1 LEERLKALEERL
13 ADLER
18 EDLEIRSGL
27 ERQKELQTDLA
38 RKMIGE
44 LKELL
49 QRLEMIERKLET
61 WEGP

>member
-1 LEERLKALEERL
+1 MEERLKALEERL

-44 LKELL
+44 MKELL